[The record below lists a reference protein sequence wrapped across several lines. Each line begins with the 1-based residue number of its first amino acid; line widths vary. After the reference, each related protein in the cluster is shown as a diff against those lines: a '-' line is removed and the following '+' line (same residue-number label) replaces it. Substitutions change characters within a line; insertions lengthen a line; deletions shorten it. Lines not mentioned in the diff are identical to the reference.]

1 MKPPLGDVSSS
12 SSSSSSS
19 DSSSGSG
26 SASDS
31 DSSTVSSSTS
41 GSSSSRKDDTKKTEK
56 SKSILK
62 SNSPTISKSKGKNS
76 KNINRRES
84 RILDNSVE
92 QTSKLGN
99 NIRDEAMS
107 ENNKNPNS
115 NRNSV
120 DWTRHLL
127 RTVITNRFKFFEK
140 HSEQT
145 TTPNNMFF
153 RHGCSRSSYEPIV
166 LFFKEYSEDLKELV
180 EFANINHRKIN
191 LKSVTYKDMQNDN
204 VTSYLCG
211 IWLLYMTISVSMNNR
226 N

>member
-1 MKPPLGDVSSS
+1 MKIYINRTTFHRIVNKIIMARKKNTTKVQTIASEKDKNISDAGRKDPKLALKPPLGDVSSS

-41 GSSSSRKDDTKKTEK
+41 GSSSSRKDDTKRTEK

-84 RILDNSVE
+84 RILDDSVE

-120 DWTRHLL
+120 DLTRHLL
-127 RTVITNRFKFFEK
+127 QTVITNRFNFF
-140 HSEQT
+140 
-145 TTPNNMFF
+145 
-153 RHGCSRSSYEPIV
+153 
-166 LFFKEYSEDLKELV
+166 
-180 EFANINHRKIN
+180 
-191 LKSVTYKDMQNDN
+191 
-204 VTSYLCG
+204 
-211 IWLLYMTISVSMNNR
+211 
-226 N
+226 